1 MDLGLNEKACIV
13 TGASRGIGAATA
25 RLLEEEG
32 ARVLRV
38 SRSDGFACDV
48 TDADAGERI
57 VAECF
62 EHFGRLDVLV
72 NNAGTSRAAPLE
84 ELTEDDWQ
92 GSGS

>member
-1 MDLGLNEKACIV
+1 MDLGLRDKACIV

-38 SRSDGFACDV
+38 SRSGGDLAYDV

-57 VAECF
+57 VGECMSPRRS
-62 EHFGRLDVLV
+62 GRVIRV
-72 NNAGTSRAAPLE
+72 SST
-84 ELTEDDWQ
+84 
-92 GSGS
+92 